1 MGYPGIPFYNST
13 DYCACL
19 EGFGTPHML
28 DETSGYLLRR
38 RIPGTCLDDLV
49 FPYPMFRVTDEGSL
63 LGSLHSGRA
72 CGAVTATIVTD
83 PLAAFIPS
91 TDEWDVA
98 LKWKTHLIV
107 DNSLP
112 SANLFS
118 DKVCYYTRRA
128 RGRFGF
134 EVGLAP
140 DDRPALL
147 NDWMRL
153 WAILVER
160 HGLRGLKALS
170 RGYFE
175 GLFSLDGVLPA
186 VLSDGDGIHGIH
198 IWIVDGT
205 DAYSH
210 LHASDALAYDCSAN
224 YLLYSEELKLLSE
237 LGCRRC
243 LLGSASG
250 SGGEDG
256 LFAFKRQFANAS
268 ADNHLLGLVMD
279 RAAYAGLTGSPVH
292 EGGYFPAYRR
302 GELL

>member
-1 MGYPGIPFYNST
+1 MGHPVTPFYNSI

-19 EGFGTPHML
+19 EGFGSPLML
-28 DETSGYLLRR
+28 DKASGCLLRR
-38 RIPGTCLDDLV
+38 RIPGTSLDDLV
-49 FPYPMFRVTDEGSL
+49 FPYPMFRVTDEISL
-63 LGSLHSGRA
+63 LGSLRSGRA
-72 CGAVTATIVTD
+72 GGAITATIVTD
-83 PLAAFIPS
+83 PLYGFLPS
-91 TDEWDVA
+91 MDEWDVA

-107 DNSLP
+107 DNSMP

-118 DKVCYYTRRA
+118 DKVCYYSRRA
-128 RGRFGF
+128 RGRYGF
-134 EVGLAP
+134 EVRLAP
-140 DDRPALL
+140 DDRLALL
-147 NDWMRL
+147 DDWMRL
-153 WAILVER
+153 WAVLVER
-160 HGLRGLKALS
+160 HGLKGLKALS
-170 RGYFE
+170 PGYFE
-175 GLFSLDGVLPA
+175 RLFSLEGVMPA

-210 LHASDALAYDCSAN
+210 LHASDPRAYDCSAN
-224 YLLYSEELKLLSE
+224 YLLYSEELKLLSG

-256 LFAFKRQFANAS
+256 LFAFKRQFANSS

-279 RAAYAGLTGSPVH
+279 RSAYAGLTGSPVH
-292 EGGYFPAYRR
+292 DGGYFPAYRR